1 MQIYE
6 NINRLLHDKKVSKRD
21 FVQQLINLNPN
32 LKRTGE
38 VPSVKTIYKYLNGS
52 LSIPI
57 ELVSYMAE
65 ALNVPEQEI
74 FRENS
79 EKDYR
84 YLRLLIENASTNDLE
99 KMRIFFDTSMKLKN
113 LQSSQFECRSKQIEK
128 LLSLLPYAPP
138 ILVDEVIDKLEEIK
152 SLMQE

>member
-6 NINRLLHDKKVSKRD
+6 NINRLLQDKKVSKRD
-21 FVQQLINLNPN
+21 FVQRLINLNPN

-57 ELVSYMAE
+57 ELVSYIAE

-74 FRENS
+74 FRES
-79 EKDYR
+79 TEKDYR

-99 KMRIFFDTSMKLKN
+99 KMRIFFDTSIKLKN
-113 LQSSQFECRSKQIEK
+113 LQSSRFDYRSQQIDK

-138 ILVDEVIDKLEEIK
+138 ILIDEVVNTLEEIK
-152 SLMQE
+152 SLVQE